1 MLSLLS
7 YLRLTHMLL
16 LQFGVVRKLMDELE
30 DEMADISKEQV
41 NS

>member
-1 MLSLLS
+1 
-7 YLRLTHMLL
+7 MLL